1 MEGLGLT
8 MASGGTKPILD
19 FTGLRV
25 SVIGNVAV
33 D

>member
-8 MASGGTKPILD
+8 IASGGTKLILD
-19 FTGLRV
+19 FTGPRA
-25 SVIGNVAV
+25 SAIGNVAV